1 MDLSVFITN
10 AIFKIC
16 CIALAINSLCNILVC
31 SYSLTYN
38 LRFAL
43 FFVVVFF
50 FASHNRAQQALLEVS
65 GATPVSHIAPQNSV
79 TASMMSV
86 VQATKIIIIIQ
97 IIIIVKI
104 TIATT
109 IIPAG
114 IRCSKKEIEKVEKY
128 QDLKREIGRI

>member
-1 MDLSVFITN
+1 ME
-10 AIFKIC
+10 
-16 CIALAINSLCNILVC
+16 VC
-31 SYSLTYN
+31 
-38 LRFAL
+38 
-43 FFVVVFF
+43 
-50 FASHNRAQQALLEVS
+50 

-86 VQATKIIIIIQ
+86 VQATKIITIIQ